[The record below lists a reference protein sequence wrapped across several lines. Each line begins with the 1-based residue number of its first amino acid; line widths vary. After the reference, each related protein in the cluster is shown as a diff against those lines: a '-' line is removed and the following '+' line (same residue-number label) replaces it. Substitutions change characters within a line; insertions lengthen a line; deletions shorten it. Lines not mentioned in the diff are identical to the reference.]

1 MVQGFKVAFTAV
13 ITTLLALYAP
23 LLSLNAYSTTL
34 SEVVYEGLGYK
45 VTYKSPLIPLAPG
58 NKTSVVLEV
67 KRNGKPIDFG
77 FTLSGITV
85 DGARDV
91 ARGRGHGR
99 ASADITGYVDDVVRV
114 LREAN
119 SNPAHSGLGLLTF
132 IVSKV
137 EEDGEE
143 YIATD
148 VISIPVIPG
157 KARGKNIVVEVEF
170 KPVHKVKL
178 NKTSGGDQ
186 ARMEQLQTT
195 PPGTIPDGECYGIEG
210 VIVCYWWE
218 LKTVH
223 YRSRGIEFVPLSISY
238 IDDIDGDYVEEV
250 SHQHI
255 IRLGRTTVRTLS
267 FDLSLVFSK
276 VVDFIVPGPGYV
288 RTLPAGSSEETLFE
302 MICPVTNLKVTS
314 RTYDCLY
321 FSSSIGRY
329 AFYDDAL
336 VATGFY
342 GYLWLVEYEYVKVVI
357 ILGLTFK
364 YVLDKSL
371 AVYLVPYEQNG
382 RFRPGVM
389 FDDDPTDGYG
399 DLEQV
404 YRLLVQR
411 ANTTWK
417 LLPKKYANHWY
428 VAAYNLTIE
437 SKSTPLFGIA
447 IPVGALIVVITGG
460 SPPGWA
466 LAVVATLVVG
476 FSVSETQIEWYK
488 SISITIFR
496 TITNR
501 CFNPH
506 YLRLTAFLIKEA
518 GDKYYPT
525 PLMIVW
531 PYTTTSC

>member
-1 MVQGFKVAFTAV
+1 MALVLQGFKVAFIAV
-13 ITTLLALYAP
+13 VAALLALYAP

-34 SEVVYEGLGYK
+34 SEVVYEGLGYR
-45 VTYKSPLIPLAPG
+45 VTYKSPLIPLASG

-67 KRNGKPIDFG
+67 KRGGKPVDFG
-77 FTLSGITV
+77 FTMSGVTV

-91 ARGRGHGR
+91 ARGRGYGR
-99 ASADITGYVDDVVRV
+99 AVVDVTGYVDDVVRV

-132 IVSKV
+132 IISKV

-157 KARGKNIVVEVEF
+157 KARGKSIVVEVEF

-195 PPGTIPDGECYGIEG
+195 PPDWIYDVCYVSEVYGECYG
-210 VIVCYWWE
+210 WE

-238 IDDIDGDYVEEV
+238 IDDIDGDYIKEVEHDHLILLSRTEV
-250 SHQHI
+250 P
-255 IRLGRTTVRTLS
+255 TLS

-276 VVDFIVPGPGYV
+276 VVNFIVPGPGYV
-288 RTLPAGSSEETLFE
+288 RTLRAGSNLETLFD
-302 MICPVTNLKVTS
+302 MICRVTILKVTS
-314 RTYDCLY
+314 ETYDCSY
-321 FSSSIGRY
+321 FGSPIGKY

-342 GYLWLVEYEYVKVVI
+342 GYLWLVEYEYVKYVI
-357 ILGLTFK
+357 AGVSFR

-382 RFRPGVM
+382 KFRPDVRI
-389 FDDDPTDGYG
+389 DDYPTDDFGMLG
-399 DLEQV
+399 RV
-404 YRLLVQR
+404 YRFTIQY

-417 LLPKKYANHWY
+417 WLP
-428 VAAYNLTIE
+428 
-437 SKSTPLFGIA
+437 KSTP
-447 IPVGALIVVITGG
+447 ITGM
-460 SPPGWA
+460 
-466 LAVVATLVVG
+466 LEL
-476 FSVSETQIEWYK
+476 
-488 SISITIFR
+488 TI
-496 TITNR
+496 
-501 CFNPH
+501 
-506 YLRLTAFLIKEA
+506 
-518 GDKYYPT
+518 
-525 PLMIVW
+525 
-531 PYTTTSC
+531 

>member
-1 MVQGFKVAFTAV
+1 LALLTLQGFKIAFTAV
-13 ITTLLALYAP
+13 IATLLALYAP
-23 LLSLNAYSTTL
+23 LLSLNAYSATL
-34 SEVVYEGLGYK
+34 SEVVYEGSGYR
-45 VTYKSPLIPLAPG
+45 VTYKSPLIPLASG
-58 NKTSVVLEV
+58 NRTSVVLEV
-67 KRNGKPIDFG
+67 KRNGKPVDFG

-91 ARGRGHGR
+91 ARGRSYGR

-119 SNPAHSGLGLLTF
+119 SNPAYSGLGLLTF
-132 IVSKV
+132 IISKV
-137 EEDGEE
+137 EEGGEE

-148 VISIPVIPG
+148 VITIPIIPG
-157 KARGKNIVVEVEF
+157 KARGKSIVVEVEF
-170 KPVHKVKL
+170 KPVHKIEL
-178 NKTSGGDQ
+178 NKTSGG
-186 ARMEQLQTT
+186 EQSGKAEVLQTT
-195 PPGTIPDGECYGIEG
+195 PPGAIPDGACYGIEG
-210 VIVCYWWE
+210 VSICYRWE

-223 YRSRGIEFVPLSISY
+223 YKSRDIEFVPLSISY
-238 IDDIDGDYVEEV
+238 IDDIDGDYVERV
-250 SHQHI
+250 SHQHTI
-255 IRLGRTTVRTLS
+255 HFGGTTVRTLS

-276 VVDFIVPGPGYV
+276 VVNFIVPGPGYV
-288 RTLPAGSSEETLFE
+288 RTLPAGSSGETLFQ
-302 MICPVTNLKVTS
+302 MVCPVVNLKVTS
-314 RTYDCLY
+314 RAFDCLY

-329 AFYDDAL
+329 TFYDDAL

-342 GYLWLVEYEYVKVVI
+342 GHLWLVEYEYVKYVTA
-357 ILGLTFK
+357 GASFR

-389 FDDDPTDGYG
+389 IDDNPTDGSG

-404 YRLLVQR
+404 YRLLVQH

-428 VAAYNLTIE
+428 VRAFNLTIE
-437 SKSTPLFGIA
+437 SKSTPLFDLA
-447 IPVGALIVVITGG
+447 TPVGALIVAITGG

-476 FSVSETQIEWYK
+476 FSGWYD
-488 SISITIFR
+488 SLSMTIFK
-496 TITNR
+496 TITDR
-501 CFNPH
+501 CFNPR
-506 YLRLTAFLIKEA
+506 YLQLTAFLIKEA